1 MGATVIDGTRV
12 TWEGERDDEGH
23 RTWTISH
30 YVEVDSVNDGPATV
44 MQASGLPAVGSTW
57 SFGTDIDVWAFC
69 YPYMKVAKHSAY
81 KEGEWIK
88 YWKVDQKFS
97 TKPLNRCG
105 TATIEDPL
113 DEPQK
118 ISGSFVKYTKEG
130 TRDRWGAAIRS
141 SSFEPFHGQQV
152 EFDHNRPTV
161 KISQNVASLGLSTFA
176 AMIDCVNDATLWGL
190 PPRCVKLSNV
200 SWERLLYGTCSYY
213 YTRNFEFDCDY
224 NSFDR
229 FIIDEGNKVLN
240 GQWNKTTKEWE
251 LLNINGAP
259 PDPNNPL
266 HFCKAVDFNN
276 NPIRIPLNGA
286 GLPISTTG
294 SGTGSNLTVLEIEF
308 YHEANFLSLNIP
320 SSL

>member
-1 MGATVIDGTRV
+1 MVATVVDSTRSH
-12 TWEGERDDEGH
+12 WEGERDDEGH
-23 RTWTISH
+23 RTWQISH
-30 YVEVDSVNDGPATV
+30 KVQVTDRDEGPATV
-44 MQASGLPAVGSTW
+44 MQCAGLPMVGSTW

-69 YPYMKVAKHSAY
+69 LPYMKVSPVSAY
-81 KEGEWIK
+81 KDGDWYE
-88 YWKVDQKFS
+88 YWKVDQKFT
-97 TKPLNRCG
+97 TKPMNRCN
-105 TATIEDPL
+105 TDQIEDPL
-113 DEPQK
+113 MEPQQ
-118 ISGSFVKYTKEG
+118 ISGSFSKYTKEG
-130 TRDRWGAAIRS
+130 TRDRFGMAIRS

-161 KISQNVASLGLSTFA
+161 KIGQNVVSLELSTFA
-176 AMIDCVNDATLWGL
+176 TMIDCVNDATLWGL

-200 SWERLLYGTCSYY
+200 SWERKLYGTCNYY

-224 NSFDR
+224 NTFDR

-240 GQWNKTTKEWE
+240 GQWNKTTKVWE
-251 LLNINGAP
+251 LINIDGVP

-286 GLPISTTG
+286 GLPLSI
-294 SGTGSNLTVLEIEF
+294 SGTGTGANLSVIEIEF
-308 YHEANFLSLNIP
+308 YPSVNFLTLGIP